1 MKEFF
6 LFFYRVYSWTMF
18 IVLMFLFLP
27 LMIIAALFGIY
38 IGGNIIFFLIKLWAM
53 LWYFFCGLRHKNE
66 GVKPQKKDGPFI
78 YVANHDSYL
87 DAPVT
92 MLSLHG
98 QFRALGK
105 TEIRR
110 IPFFG
115 WIYRYGVI
123 LVDRADKDNRAK
135 SVRILKH
142 VLSKNISIIIFPEGG
157 FNYTGEILSR
167 FYDGAFRI
175 AIETQTPIIP
185 MVYIG
190 AHERLPRDSFFKL
203 TPGKTKTIFL
213 EKVSVEGLTLE
224 NISELNEKV
233 KRMIALELEKEEN
246 QKQ

>member
-1 MKEFF
+1 
-6 LFFYRVYSWTMF
+6 MF
-18 IVLMFLFLP
+18 IFIPFMV
-27 LMIIAALFGIY
+27 IAALFGIY
-38 IGGNIIFFLIKLWAM
+38 IGGNIIFLLIKLWA
-53 LWYFFCGLRHKNE
+53 LVWYFFCGLRHENE
-66 GVKPQKKDGPFI
+66 GKQPDKMDRPFI

-87 DAPVT
+87 DAPIT

-105 TEIRR
+105 TEVRR

-115 WIYRYGVI
+115 WIYSYGVI

-157 FNYTGEILSR
+157 FNYTNETLSR

-175 AIETQTPIIP
+175 AIEMQTPIVP
-185 MVYIG
+185 MVYFN
-190 AHERLPRDSFFKL
+190 AVNVLPRDSFFKL

-213 EKVSVEGLTLE
+213 EKVSVEGMTLE

-233 KRMIALELEKEEN
+233 KKMIAFELAKQEK

>member
-1 MKEFF
+1 
-6 LFFYRVYSWTMF
+6 MF
-18 IVLMFLFLP
+18 IFIPFMV
-27 LMIIAALFGIY
+27 IAALFGIY
-38 IGGNIIFFLIKLWAM
+38 IGGNIIFLLIKLWAIV
-53 LWYFFCGLRHKNE
+53 WYFFCGLRHENE
-66 GVKPQKKDGPFI
+66 GKQPNKKDGPFI

-87 DAPVT
+87 DAPIT

-123 LVDRADKDNRAK
+123 LVDRADKENRAK

-142 VLSKNISIIIFPEGG
+142 VLSKNISIIVFPEGG
-157 FNYTGEILSR
+157 FNYTKELLSR

-175 AIETQTPIIP
+175 AIETQTPVVP
-185 MVYIG
+185 LVYLH
-190 AHERLPRDSFFKL
+190 ATSVLPRDSFFKL
-203 TPGKTKTIFL
+203 MPGKTKTIFL
-213 EKVSVEGLTLE
+213 EKITVKGMTIDD
-224 NISELNEKV
+224 ISQLNEKV
-233 KRMIALELEKEEN
+233 KRMIANELEKHKN

>member
-1 MKEFF
+1 MNGFF
-6 LFFYRVYSWTMF
+6 LFFYRVYAWSMF

-27 LMIIAALFGIY
+27 IMIVAALFGIY
-38 IGGNIIFFLIKLWAM
+38 IGGNIIFFLIKLWAI
-53 LWYFFCGLRHKNE
+53 LWYFFCGLQHENE
-66 GVKPQKKDGPFI
+66 GKQPDKKDGPFI

-157 FNYTGEILSR
+157 FNYTNETLSR
-167 FYDGAFRI
+167 FYDGTFRI

-185 MVYIG
+185 MAYIG
-190 AHERLPRDSFFKL
+190 PHARLPRDSFFKL

-213 EKVSVEGLTLE
+213 EKVSVEGMTLE

-233 KRMIALELEKEEN
+233 KKMIASELEKQEK